1 MTEPRHEA
9 TGATERP
16 RFDRRR
22 AWTRFIGV
30 ISTLVRIVG
39 SVFAALLALHV
50 VLVLGGANPDHAVS
64 RFVAS
69 CADPLA
75 LGLQNLFVPTDPQ
88 LAVLLNYGI
97 AALFWL
103 LITSIALR
111 ILRALV

>member
-1 MTEPRHEA
+1 MTEPRGETA
-9 TGATERP
+9 RSTGRP
-16 RFDRRR
+16 RFDRKH
-22 AWTRFIGV
+22 AWTRFVGV
-30 ISTLVRIVG
+30 LSTLVRVVG

-50 VLVLGGANPDHAVS
+50 VLVLGGANPDHAVT

-75 LGLQNLFVPTDPQ
+75 LGLQNLFTPADPQ

-111 ILRALV
+111 ILRSLA